1 MHGSFR
7 VTLDDPIRVD
17 DFHKAPC
24 GGRTTGDCP
33 FGLVLL
39 DNRPS
44 RDQATGAGAVRV
56 RP

>member
-7 VTLDDPIRVD
+7 VTLRDAARID
-17 DFHKAPC
+17 DFHRALR
-24 GGRTTGDCP
+24 GSRRTGSCP

-39 DNRPS
+39 DHPAPRA
-44 RDQATGAGAVRV
+44 QATGAGAVRV

>member
-7 VTLDDPIRVD
+7 VTLNDPIRVD

-39 DNRPS
+39 DNRS
-44 RDQATGAGAVRV
+44 RRAQATGAGAERV